1 MNKLMKR
8 ILIILT
14 VVVGLSM
21 LPIAT
26 QTVYA
31 GLDGNGVG
39 SSRTTGSNMSGGPSY
54 HKTGFLITVSVSDS
68 ENSPSHHK
76 IFQHK
81 IILLQDYL
89 T

>member
-1 MNKLMKR
+1 MKKFIER
-8 ILIILT
+8 LLLITTAVI
-14 VVVGLSM
+14 GLSM

-26 QTVYA
+26 KPVYA

-54 HKTGFLITVSVSDS
+54 HKTGFL
-68 ENSPSHHK
+68 
-76 IFQHK
+76 
-81 IILLQDYL
+81 L